1 MQAITLGEVM
11 LKKLSR
17 MVVILCCCLGVAHAQ
32 EDPKDSCGGILKF
45 YEQGDI
51 DAALEEARWCVEA
64 LEQVQMSKQGDVFP
78 AEVAG
83 WKRQSLDQNKAM
95 GIAMT
100 EANYNNS
107 GKAITVTLMGGAD
120 AGGGFLGALAEMG
133 MMSGGSKMRLGDY
146 TAVAMSDS
154 GGETVSV
161 SLENSGTLS
170 FQSYDAGRDA
180 VMEFAKAF
188 PIAELDKVQK

>member
-1 MQAITLGEVM
+1 MFRKSNVLVVGFCCWLG
-11 LKKLSR
+11 
-17 MVVILCCCLGVAHAQ
+17 AAQAQ
-32 EDPKDSCGGILKF
+32 EDPKDSCGGILGL

-51 DAALEEARWCVEA
+51 DAALEEAHWCVEA

-78 AEVAG
+78 TEVAG

-95 GIAMT
+95 GMAMT
-100 EANYNNS
+100 EASYNRDK
-107 GKAITVTLMGGAD
+107 KAITVTLMGSAD
-120 AGGGFLGALAEMG
+120 AGGGFLGALAQMG
-133 MMSGGSKMRLGDY
+133 MMSGGNKMRLGDY

-154 GGETVSV
+154 GGETISV

-180 VMEFAKAF
+180 LAEFAKAF
-188 PIAELDKVQK
+188 PIAELDQVEK